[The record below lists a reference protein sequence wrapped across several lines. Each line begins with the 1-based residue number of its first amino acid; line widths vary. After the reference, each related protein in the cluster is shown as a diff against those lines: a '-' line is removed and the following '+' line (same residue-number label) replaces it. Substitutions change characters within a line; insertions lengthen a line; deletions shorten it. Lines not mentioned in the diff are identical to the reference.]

1 MEQVEVEGRGRGR
14 GRVVRRIADEGLR
27 EEIRVLRER
36 LTVVDA
42 GGRRDPLDK
51 SDEEVA
57 EPEDEFEGVTP
68 ELRLLKSVL
77 LSSHKPRQ
85 ELPTYDGSL
94 STDVLLDWLSEVN
107 KYFEFEEASEDKQV
121 KFAATKLKGHVSLW
135 WDSIQAE
142 RKRLHKQP
150 IKKWARM
157 EAKLKEKFLPKDYQ
171 IMLYRQVQNLKQR
184 GMTVKEFTEEFYK
197 LNLRA
202 GYVEDTPEK
211 TARFANGLRGEI
223 LDEIS
228 ILSPQTLDEAYQFA
242 LKAEE
247 KINWK
252 QNAKRGGTGRGKG
265 KVFARGRSTG
275 SNEEGSSS
283 KSAGTTEKDNS
294 TREGRPAQQGR
305 GFGRGRGTVQCY
317 RCHKLGHKSY
327 NCPEREPAGGRG
339 TYVAQPEDVEETPQE
354 AENTPETSE
363 ALVLNKVLLKP
374 AKEVA
379 EPNQRK
385 ALFRTVCKSQGKCIK
400 LIIDSGSTDNL
411 VAVEMVEKL
420 GLKKL
425 KHPTPYKV
433 SWLQKGHQLLVDEQ
447 CEVEFQ
453 ISRYKDKILCDVM
466 PMDVCHLLLGRPWQF
481 DRSAV
486 HDRKTNCYK
495 FVKDGIKHTLVPIK
509 DENTAET
516 SGVKALLL
524 GGKEFI
530 KQIEDREINFFVIRR
545 PKAVVLHTQISDFPE
560 EVQKLLQDF
569 GDIVVDDL
577 PDELPPRRGISHCID
592 FIPGASLPN
601 KSAYHMSPKDH
612 EEIRKQVQELLDKGL
627 IRESMSPC
635 AVPTVLAPKK
645 GGEWQMCTDSKA
657 IKKITVRYRFPLPRM
672 DDMMD
677 CLSGAA
683 YFSKIDLKSG
693 YHQIR
698 IREGDEWKTAFKT
711 NEGLYEWLVMP
722 FGLSNAPSTFMRLM
736 NEVLKEF
743 NGKFVI
749 VYLDDILISSKTKEE
764 HFRHLQSVLR
774 KLQQNKLLINLKK
787 CTFFQRELVYLGFVI
802 AENELKMDPEK
813 VTAIVSWPSPK
824 RLFEVR
830 SFHGLA
836 SFYKKFIR
844 NFSEIFTPML
854 DTIKK
859 MNQPFHWTEAAE
871 NSFQIL
877 KKKITERPILRL
889 PDFNKLFQVRCDASG
904 MAIGAVLSQEDRLV
918 VYFSEKLNESRQK
931 YSTYDKEFYA
941 IVQALKHWR
950 HYLLGNEFVLF
961 TDNSALQYIMQ
972 QHKLNHKHTA
982 WVEYLQNF
990 TFVLK
995 HISGQANKVADA
1007 LSRRTLILQ
1016 ESTMQEGLLFKGRQL
1031 CIPNCSMR
1039 ENIIQEK
1046 HSGGLA
1052 GHFGIDKTIAQV
1064 RHFYFWPKL
1073 QRDVQRYVSR
1083 CKICQ
1088 LEKGH
1093 SQNTGLYLPLPI
1105 PSRPWDS
1112 VSMDFVLGLPKTQ
1125 RGFDSVMVVVDR
1137 LSKMAHFVTCK
1148 KTSDATYIAHLF
1160 FTEIVRLHGLPRSII
1175 SDRDVKFTGH
1185 FWRTLWKQLN
1195 TQLQF
1200 SSAYHPQTD
1209 GQMEVVNRSLGNL
1222 LRSLIGENS
1231 RTWDRVL
1238 AQAEFAYNDSPN
1250 RSTRYSPFQILY
1262 GMHPRGV
1269 HELRDLGK
1277 LEK

>member
-1 MEQVEVEGRGRGR
+1 MEGGRGGRGRGR
-14 GRVVRRIADEGLR
+14 AIQRIAEEGLR

-36 LTVVDA
+36 LAVVEA
-42 GGRRDPLDK
+42 RGRRNLADD
-51 SDEEVA
+51 SDEDMA
-57 EPEDEFEGVTP
+57 EPEDE
-68 ELRLLKSVL
+68 
-77 LSSHKPRQ
+77 
-85 ELPTYDGSL
+85 
-94 STDVLLDWLSEVN
+94 
-107 KYFEFEEASEDKQV
+107 V
-121 KFAATKLKGHVSLW
+121 KFAATKLKGHASLW
-135 WDSIQAE
+135 WDSVQAE
-142 RKRLHKQP
+142 RKRQHKQP
-150 IKKWARM
+150 IKKWAQM
-157 EAKLKEKFLPKDYQ
+157 EAKLKEKFLPKEYQ

-211 TARFANGLRGEI
+211 TAQFVNGLRGEI
-223 LDEIS
+223 LDEIG
-228 ILSPQTLDEAYQFA
+228 ILSPETLDEAYQFA

-247 KINWK
+247 KINRK
-252 QNAKRGGTGRGKG
+252 QNARRGGGTGRGKG
-265 KVFARGRSTG
+265 KVFGRGRSAG
-275 SNEEGSSS
+275 SSEEGNSS
-283 KSAGTTEKDNS
+283 KSAGTTERDNN
-294 TREGRPAQQGR
+294 TRGGRPAQQGR
-305 GFGRGRGTVQCY
+305 GSGRGRGTVQCY
-317 RCHKLGHKSY
+317 HCHKLGHKSY
-327 NCPEREPAGGRG
+327 DCPEGEPVGGRG
-339 TYVAQPEDVEETPQE
+339 AYVAQPEDAETTPQE
-354 AENTPETSE
+354 VENVPDTGE

-379 EPNQRK
+379 EPDQRK
-385 ALFRTVCKSQGKCIK
+385 ALFRTICKSQGKCCK

-420 GLKKL
+420 GLKKM
-425 KHPTPYKV
+425 KHSTPYKV

-453 ISRYKDKILCDVM
+453 IGRYKDKIICDVM
-466 PMDVCHLLLGRPWQF
+466 PMDVCHILLGRPWQF

-486 HDRKTNCYK
+486 HDGKTNCYK
-495 FVKDGIKHTLVPIK
+495 FVKDRIKHTLVPIK
-509 DENTAET
+509 EESTAET
-516 SGVKALLL
+516 SGVKALLMA
-524 GGKEFI
+524 GKEFI
-530 KQIEDREINFFVIRR
+530 KQIEDSNMNFVVIRR
-545 PKAVVLHTQISDFPE
+545 PKAVILHTHISDLPE
-560 EVQKLLQDF
+560 EIQKMLQEF

-601 KSAYHMSPKDH
+601 KEAYRMSPKDH
-612 EEIRKQVQELLDKGL
+612 EEIRKQVQELLDKRL

-645 GGEWQMCTDSKA
+645 GGEWRMCTDSRA
-657 IKKITVRYRFPLPRM
+657 IIKTTVRYRFPLLRM

-698 IREGDEWKTAFKT
+698 IREEDEWKTAFKT

-743 NGKFVI
+743 IGKFVI
-749 VYLDDILISSKTKEE
+749 VYLDDILIFSKMKEE
-764 HFRHLQSVLR
+764 HFRHVRSVLR

-802 AENELKMDPEK
+802 TENELKMDPEK
-813 VTAIVSWPSPK
+813 VAAIVSWPSPGS
-824 RLFEVR
+824 LFEVR
-830 SFHGLA
+830 SFHILA
-836 SFYKKFIR
+836 SFYRKFIR
-844 NFSEIFTPML
+844 NFSEICAPTL

-859 MNQPFHWTEAAE
+859 TNQPFHWTEATE
-871 NSFQIL
+871 RGFQIL

-889 PDFNKLFQVRCDASG
+889 PDFNKPFQVRCDASNT
-904 MAIGAVLSQEDRLV
+904 AIGAVLSQEDRPV
-918 VYFSEKLNESRQK
+918 AYFSEKLNESRQK

-941 IVQALKHWR
+941 IIQALKHWR

-972 QHKLNHKHTA
+972 QHKLNHKHAA

-995 HISGQANKVADA
+995 HISVQANKVADA
-1007 LSRRTLILQ
+1007 LSRRILLLQ
-1016 ESTMQEGLLFKGRQL
+1016 EGTMQVLGFEHLKELYQTYADFKEAYEACQNPLLRNNSLWLDYNLQEGLLFKGGQL

-1052 GHFGIDKTIAQV
+1052 GHFGIDKTVARV
-1064 RHFYFWPKL
+1064 RHFYFWLKL

-1083 CKICQ
+1083 CKVCQ
-1088 LEKGH
+1088 LAKGH
-1093 SQNTGLYLPLPI
+1093 SQNTGLYLPLPV

-1112 VSMDFVLGLPKTQ
+1112 VSLDFVLGFPKTQ

-1137 LSKMAHFVTCK
+1137 FSKMEHFV
-1148 KTSDATYIAHLF
+1148 
-1160 FTEIVRLHGLPRSII
+1160 P
-1175 SDRDVKFTGH
+1175 
-1185 FWRTLWKQLN
+1185 
-1195 TQLQF
+1195 
-1200 SSAYHPQTD
+1200 
-1209 GQMEVVNRSLGNL
+1209 
-1222 LRSLIGENS
+1222 
-1231 RTWDRVL
+1231 
-1238 AQAEFAYNDSPN
+1238 
-1250 RSTRYSPFQILY
+1250 
-1262 GMHPRGV
+1262 
-1269 HELRDLGK
+1269 
-1277 LEK
+1277 